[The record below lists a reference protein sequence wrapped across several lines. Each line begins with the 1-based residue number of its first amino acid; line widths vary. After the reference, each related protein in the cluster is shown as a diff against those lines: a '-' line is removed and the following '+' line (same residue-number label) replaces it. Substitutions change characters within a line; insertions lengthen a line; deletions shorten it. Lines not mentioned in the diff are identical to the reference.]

1 MNDFDYDCRERKN
14 LARQARHRKC
24 GSKSKKCSLSTDHM
38 TNKQWRERNGA
49 IMSINMNKPV
59 SWKDFKSMSDQTQK
73 EYILKMIDT
82 YHVNA
87 STLSEMFG
95 VSPTTVRKHIQN
107 KGFDI
112 EFKVGHSM
120 TSAQRGEWSKFLSQ
134 DSQDSVI
141 CVDTC
146 VSCDGYEV
154 GDPQCQKEEVESESH
169 MSVKSFSL
177 CFSGI
182 VDVDA
187 IANSLRRMMIDGET
201 ADVEIKCCMV

>member
-1 MNDFDYDCRERKN
+1 MKDFYYECRERKN

-38 TNKQWRERNGA
+38 TKKQWRERNGA
-49 IMSINMNKPV
+49 VMSINMNKPV
-59 SWKDFKSMSDQTQK
+59 SWGDFKSMSDQTQK
-73 EYILKMIDT
+73 EYILGLIDT
-82 YHVNA
+82 YHANA

-107 KGFDI
+107 KKFNV

-120 TSAQRGEWSKFLSQ
+120 TSAQRDEWLKFLSQ
-134 DSQDSVI
+134 DSSGADDHVESCAESISGVMGESQ
-141 CVDTC
+141 VD
-146 VSCDGYEV
+146 
-154 GDPQCQKEEVESESH
+154 KEETEDGDR

-177 CFSGI
+177 CFSGVI
-182 VDVDA
+182 DVDA

-201 ADVEIKCCMV
+201 ADVEIRCCMV